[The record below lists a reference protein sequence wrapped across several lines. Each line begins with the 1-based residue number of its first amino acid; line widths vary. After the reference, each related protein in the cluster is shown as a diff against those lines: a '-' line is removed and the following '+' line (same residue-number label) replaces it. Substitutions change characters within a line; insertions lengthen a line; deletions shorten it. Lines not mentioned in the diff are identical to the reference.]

1 MVYDSGVDDTYGF
14 GDIADEIAELQRQL
28 NAAYERRAEAILA
41 AVSDGHSLRDIS
53 EFLGISHTA
62 VAKAIVG
69 L

>member
-1 MVYDSGVDDTYGF
+1 MVYDSGVDDTYGL
-14 GDIADEIAELQRQL
+14 GKIADEIAELQRQL